1 MDELTALRNVQD
13 AASHSEAEA
22 RQSERNLKAEL
33 SGMATEYEALT
44 RDAIQN
50 EKDRDILESQI
61 DKLRDD
67 KEALER
73 ELSDEKVKMLGV
85 RSPGMPNGAG
95 QLDMGATSIRMLRE
109 DFRKMMRDRTAEG
122 LKALRV
128 SLSLVS
134 MG

>member
-1 MDELTALRNVQD
+1 M
-13 AASHSEAEA
+13 AA
-22 RQSERNLKAEL
+22 
-33 SGMATEYEALT
+33 EYEALT

-50 EKDRDILESQI
+50 EKDREVLEGQI

-73 ELSDEKVKMLGV
+73 ELSDEKVKWLGV
-85 RSPGMPNGAG
+85 RSPGMPNGAAA

-128 SLSLVS
+128 SNAISLY
-134 MG
+134 

>member
-1 MDELTALRNVQD
+1 LQD
-13 AASHSEAEA
+13 AASQSEVEA

-33 SGMATEYEALT
+33 SGMASEYEALT

-50 EKDRDILESQI
+50 EKDRDVLESQI

-73 ELSDEKVKMLGV
+73 ELSDEKVKWLGV
-85 RSPGMPNGAG
+85 RSPGTPIAASG

-128 SLSLVS
+128 SYARFEL
-134 MG
+134 